1 MACQP
6 RLFIHADGRD
16 GPDYAPSAFDSFAVD
31 AGRVVARGFGLERS
45 PEYAGL
51 ERVDLHGS
59 VVLPAF
65 ADAHVH
71 FMQTGLTLVGCCFD
85 RCRSLADVFETLDAF
100 AKTHAYDWIL
110 GWNLDETQLRERRL
124 PTIDELDAIVGPRR
138 LWLSRIDLHSAIPST
153 ATVRWAAQQNPDWK
167 PENGRFIKDAYNGLA
182 SLAMADLPREMKLL
196 ALEKARRFCLDAGVT
211 RVHALEG
218 GWSATNDDVTMIAG
232 FLARPGFGGTLY
244 HQSDDP
250 SLARAS
256 GWPRLGGCLFIDGS
270 FGSRTAAL
278 SEPYADEAGSRG
290 VIYRDTANIER
301 LIRLCSEHRMQL
313 AMHAIGDRAIASL
326 ADAHLRHRDLFTA
339 PVAHRIEHFELPT
352 PDAIRRAKEANLLI
366 SMQPAFEVFWGGDS
380 GMYALRL
387 GSRAARTNPFRSVL
401 RAGLRIAGGSDS
413 PVTPVDPFLG
423 IHGFV
428 NHPTPSERL
437 SLNEALHAFIVEPHR
452 YAESAPERGFLAPG
466 FHADFVCLPLDPF
479 AVAPGT
485 LKNIR
490 VERTFVA
497 GEEANYASRE
507 EKP

>member
-1 MACQP
+1 MSCQP
-6 RLFIHADGRD
+6 RLFFNADGRD
-16 GPDYAPSAFDSFAVD
+16 GPDYGHSAFDSFVVD
-31 AGRVVARGFGLERS
+31 NGRIAARGAALDRH

-51 ERVDLHGS
+51 ERIDLHRS

-85 RCRSLADVFETLDAF
+85 QCRSLADVFATLDAF
-100 AKTHAYDWIL
+100 ARTHAYDWIL

-124 PTIDELDAIVGPRR
+124 PTIEELDAVVGPRK

-153 ATVRWAAQQNPDWK
+153 ATVRWAACQNPDWK

-182 SLAMADLPREMKLL
+182 SRAIADLPREMKEL

-218 GWSATNDDVTMIAG
+218 GWSASNEDVTMIAG
-232 FLARPGFGGTLY
+232 FLSRPGFGGIVY

-250 SLARAS
+250 GLARAS

-278 SEPYADEAGSRG
+278 SEPYVDDPLSTG

-301 LIRLCSEHRMQL
+301 LIRLCAEHRLQL

-326 ADAHLRHRDLFTA
+326 VDAHLRHRGLFTA

-352 PDAIRRAKEANLLI
+352 PDSIRRATEANLLI
-366 SMQPAFEVFWGGDS
+366 SMQPAFEVFWGGDA

-387 GSRAARTNPFRSVL
+387 GKRAARTNPFRTVL
-401 RAGLRIAGGSDS
+401 GAGLRIAGGSDS

-428 NHPTPSERL
+428 NHPTPSERIT
-437 SLNEALHAFIVEPHR
+437 LNEALHAFIVEPHR
-452 YAESAPERGFLAPG
+452 FADPAPERGSLAPG
-466 FHADFVCLPLDPF
+466 FHADFVCIDADPF
-479 AVAPGT
+479 VVPPHT
-485 LKNIR
+485 LRQLR
-490 VERTFVA
+490 VKRTFVA
-497 GEEANYASRE
+497 GEESKPAS
-507 EKP
+507 